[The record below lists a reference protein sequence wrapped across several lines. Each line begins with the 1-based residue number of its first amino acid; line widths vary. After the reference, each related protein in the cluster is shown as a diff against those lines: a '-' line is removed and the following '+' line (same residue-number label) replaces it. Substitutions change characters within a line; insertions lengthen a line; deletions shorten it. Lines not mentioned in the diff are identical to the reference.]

1 MKLQKKLYNA
11 AEIENTTDRSF
22 KESKRTKDDDIS
34 ITKFFKLYDKLFYSI
49 PKVGQ
54 LSHSYIINKSNSYA
68 GGIMNNL
75 SQENIDLKNKI
86 IELEAEISD
95 LNVSKDLIEFD
106 KNIKEAEN
114 FELKNS

>member
-1 MKLQKKLYNA
+1 
-11 AEIENTTDRSF
+11 
-22 KESKRTKDDDIS
+22 
-34 ITKFFKLYDKLFYSI
+34 
-49 PKVGQ
+49 
-54 LSHSYIINKSNSYA
+54 
-68 GGIMNNL
+68 MNNL

-86 IELEAEISD
+86 IELEAQISD

>member
-1 MKLQKKLYNA
+1 MKLQKKLYNLA
-11 AEIENTTDRSF
+11 AVENITDRSF
-22 KESKRTKDDDIS
+22 NESKRTKNDDIS
-34 ITKFFKLYDKLFYSI
+34 VAKFFQLYDKLFYSI

-86 IELEAEISD
+86 IELEAQISD
-95 LNVSKDLIEFD
+95 LTVSKDLIEFD
-106 KNIKEAEN
+106 KNVKEAEN